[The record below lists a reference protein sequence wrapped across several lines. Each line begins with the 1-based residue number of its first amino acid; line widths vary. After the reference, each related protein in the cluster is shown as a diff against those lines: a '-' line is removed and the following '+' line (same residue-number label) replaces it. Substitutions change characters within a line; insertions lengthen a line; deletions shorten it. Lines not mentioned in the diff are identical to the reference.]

1 MAADPGSRFP
11 GQGCLGRREHT
22 AHEPLIAAV
31 MVEGVPLTGLSFG
44 VFVPTFLQNSKRAWF
59 YPRLPK
65 VGRKNLDHSPIVL
78 DEESDAELAPNAETT
93 WVGVGAFSIYIK
105 KTKEGVIVDVYAR
118 GAEDCDSLASC
129 HAFEVDAQSM
139 LDRADDDT

>member
-1 MAADPGSRFP
+1 VRI
-11 GQGCLGRREHT
+11 GRREHAT
-22 AHEPLIAAV
+22 HGPLISRA
-31 MVEGVPLTGLSFG
+31 MLEEVPLAGLSFG

-65 VGRKNLDHSPIVL
+65 VGRENLDHSQIVL
-78 DEESDAELAPNAETT
+78 NEDSDAELAPNAEAT

-105 KTKEGVIVDVYAR
+105 KTKEGVVVDVYAR

-139 LDRADDDT
+139 LDQADDDT